1 MPMSWQH
8 FLLIVFSVALS
19 KVRPFPCGVCP
30 KRILIEASVASSSC
44 GVSEEC
50 DDPPKN
56 AETIATTAAPLAEAK
71 GNSSTEAGRD
81 EEKGT
86 ERTAILA
93 IAIRTMANGSNE
105 ERCSS
110 SDCHSN
116 GICFG
121 TPSDPLCLCFK
132 GFCGP
137 LCKWAFCPGHNGCN
151 GHGWC
156 LATSDSAKCVCQ
168 TNFWGRHCEKSKKG
182 EKKGD

>member
-1 MPMSWQH
+1 MPLSWQH

-93 IAIRTMANGSNE
+93 IAIRTFSNGSNE
-105 ERCSS
+105 EVKPRE
-110 SDCHSN
+110 
-116 GICFG
+116 G
-121 TPSDPLCLCFK
+121 
-132 GFCGP
+132 
-137 LCKWAFCPGHNGCN
+137 
-151 GHGWC
+151 GHGLIPFVLDTTDAMGTGGAWPLLTVPNAC
-156 LATSDSAKCVCQ
+156 AKPIFGEGTAKRAKRGRRRATERK
-168 TNFWGRHCEKSKKG
+168 
-182 EKKGD
+182 